1 MISKFLLGLSL
12 PFLFATAAHAQVTID
27 ASKIT
32 CEQYVF
38 SKIGNPRSIA
48 LWLSGYYSGKRNS
61 TVVDVQAFEANV
73 DKMERFCKQQE
84 NLKMPVMQAIE
95 KALGPG
101 K

>member
-1 MISKFLLGLSL
+1 MIAKLLAGLSL
-12 PFLFATAAHAQVTID
+12 PLLFATCAYAQVSID

-38 SKIGNPRSIA
+38 SKVATPRSIA
-48 LWLSGYYSGKRNS
+48 LWMSGYYSGKRNS
-61 TVVDVQAFEANV
+61 SVVDVQAFEANA

-84 NLKMPVMQAIE
+84 NLKMPLMQAIE